1 MGLFGF
7 YAQNTPI
14 LVFLLSY
21 RKFIVYLFWIA
32 SKMTD
37 HNSIIW
43 SCLASRDNGLHRRK
57 TYILIYKKGQLIFLK
72 Y

>member
-1 MGLFGF
+1 MYLNGFIWILCTKYTDSSVPSKLSKIYRLF
-7 YAQNTPI
+7 I
-14 LVFLLSY
+14 
-21 RKFIVYLFWIA
+21 WIA

-57 TYILIYKKGQLIFLK
+57 TYILIYKKG
-72 Y
+72 

>member
-1 MGLFGF
+1 MYLNGF
-7 YAQNTPI
+7 FWI
-14 LVFLLSY
+14 LCTKYTDSSVLSY

-57 TYILIYKKGQLIFLK
+57 TYILIYKKG
-72 Y
+72 

>member
-7 YAQNTPI
+7 YAQNKPI
-14 LVFLLSY
+14 LVFLLSN

-37 HNSIIW
+37 HNSSIW

-57 TYILIYKKGQLIFLK
+57 TYILIYKKG
-72 Y
+72 